1 MVRAWYM
8 DNEETDQR
16 LEHQRNPPEFL
27 DVDEL
32 FERTGVEYF
41 QVIIIRS
48 GKSFLNS
55 IRLFF
60 FVTQLNAE
68 TYSTD
73 GKIDNIRK
81 DRGYSYEDEVSIFL
95 AVAITFCWR

>member
-41 QVIIIRS
+41 QVIII
-48 GKSFLNS
+48 
-55 IRLFF
+55 
-60 FVTQLNAE
+60 
-68 TYSTD
+68 
-73 GKIDNIRK
+73 
-81 DRGYSYEDEVSIFL
+81 
-95 AVAITFCWR
+95 